1 MYVDNETP
9 REVSLRDSVFRCVE
23 LDPAVDISSF
33 SQIDFLDTGELLIA
47 GSNRLY
53 LISPE
58 TGEELKQLSRRGRA
72 NDEYISLHSFYK
84 DNAKIAIHD
93 FDGSKVLLI
102 DSTTETITSV
112 SKPSSGNFSFLYRL
126 DGDTFVGKQTYGVG
140 NIPVLALYDNNLE
153 MISPKGEDFLKS
165 GISTGYP
172 FAKGENGVL
181 FNRSLTYDIQEVT
194 RDTTKTK
201 YHIEFKSHNL
211 PSLDNYDDDFD
222 LIREI
227 GETSLPVISRISHIY
242 EDDSRLC
249 FDYTDNVNGVMYA
262 VFDRNTNKTQSIRFI
277 PKDKSSTIIAVVN
290 YFGKVYIFS
299 QDIDGKYRY
308 YITLHNNLQKV

>member
-1 MYVDNETP
+1 MKTVNLLLPLTCVTILASCVQRQENEATLVYVDNETP

-102 DSTTETITSV
+102 DPTTETITSV

-140 NIPVLALYDNNLE
+140 SIPVLALYDNNLE

-172 FAKGENGVL
+172 FA
-181 FNRSLTYDIQEVT
+181 
-194 RDTTKTK
+194 
-201 YHIEFKSHNL
+201 HIRHSACF
-211 PSLDNYDDDFD
+211 
-222 LIREI
+222 
-227 GETSLPVISRISHIY
+227 
-242 EDDSRLC
+242 LC
-249 FDYTDNVNGVMYA
+249 CN
-262 VFDRNTNKTQSIRFI
+262 IE
-277 PKDKSSTIIAVVN
+277 
-290 YFGKVYIFS
+290 
-299 QDIDGKYRY
+299 
-308 YITLHNNLQKV
+308 